1 MKKSISITLI
11 VLRLFLGGVMIAGA
25 IGKFLKPLPSPTEI
39 LQKAESYTSPND
51 TQTLQK
57 ILYISGSKQTGYFW
71 ELLGVCELLFGL
83 LLVIQG
89 TGFVGAL
96 LLLPITSPLFVDL
109 IIVTGF
115 SALNIFLFHL
125 FLEPEKV
132 GELVQWVLFLII
144 NIVLVLHER
153 SKWKHLLWIK
163 PI

>member
-1 MKKSISITLI
+1 MNKSISIIFI
-11 VLRLFLGGVMIAGA
+11 VFRLLLGGVMIAGG

-71 ELLGVCELLFGL
+71 ELLGVCELLFGF

-96 LLLPITSPLFVDL
+96 LLLPIT
-109 IIVTGF
+109 
-115 SALNIFLFHL
+115 LNIFLFHL

>member
-11 VLRLFLGGVMIAGA
+11 VLRLFLGGVMIAGG

-51 TQTLQK
+51 TQKLQK

-96 LLLPITSPLFVDL
+96 LLLPIT
-109 IIVTGF
+109 
-115 SALNIFLFHL
+115 LNIFLFHL

>member
-11 VLRLFLGGVMIAGA
+11 VLRLFLGGVMIAGG

-71 ELLGVCELLFGL
+71 ELLGVCEFLFGL

-96 LLLPITSPLFVDL
+96 LLLPIT
-109 IIVTGF
+109 
-115 SALNIFLFHL
+115 LNIFLFHL
-125 FLEPEKV
+125 FLEPEEV
-132 GELVQWVLFLII
+132 GELFQWVLFLII

>member
-11 VLRLFLGGVMIAGA
+11 VLRLFLGGVMIAGG

-71 ELLGVCELLFGL
+71 ELLGVCEFLFGL

-96 LLLPITSPLFVDL
+96 LLLPIT
-109 IIVTGF
+109 
-115 SALNIFLFHL
+115 LNIFLFHL
-125 FLEPEKV
+125 FLEPEEV

-163 PI
+163 SI

>member
-1 MKKSISITLI
+1 MKKSISIIFI
-11 VLRLFLGGVMIAGA
+11 VLRLLLGGVMIAGG
-25 IGKFLKPLPSPTEI
+25 IGKFLKPVPSPTEV
-39 LQKAESYTSPND
+39 LQKAESYKSLND

-89 TGFVGAL
+89 TGFIGAL
-96 LLLPITSPLFVDL
+96 LLLPIS
-109 IIVTGF
+109 
-115 SALNIFLFHL
+115 LNIFLFHL
-125 FLEPEKV
+125 FLEPDEV
-132 GELVQWVLFLII
+132 GELIQWALFLTI

>member
-11 VLRLFLGGVMIAGA
+11 VLRLFLGGIMIAGG

-96 LLLPITSPLFVDL
+96 LLLPIT
-109 IIVTGF
+109 
-115 SALNIFLFHL
+115 LNIFLFHL

>member
-11 VLRLFLGGVMIAGA
+11 VLRLFLGGVMIAGG

-96 LLLPITSPLFVDL
+96 LLLPIT
-109 IIVTGF
+109 
-115 SALNIFLFHL
+115 LNIFLFHL

>member
-1 MKKSISITLI
+1 MNKSISIIFI
-11 VLRLFLGGVMIAGA
+11 VLRLLLGGVMIAGG

-89 TGFVGAL
+89 TRFVGAL
-96 LLLPITSPLFVDL
+96 LLLPIT
-109 IIVTGF
+109 
-115 SALNIFLFHL
+115 LNIFLFHL
-125 FLEPEKV
+125 FLEPEEV

>member
-11 VLRLFLGGVMIAGA
+11 VLRLFLGGVMIAGG
-25 IGKFLKPLPSPTEI
+25 IGKFLKPLPSPTEV

-96 LLLPITSPLFVDL
+96 LLLPIT
-109 IIVTGF
+109 
-115 SALNIFLFHL
+115 LNIFLFHL
-125 FLEPEKV
+125 FLEPEEV

>member
-1 MKKSISITLI
+1 
-11 VLRLFLGGVMIAGA
+11 MIAGG
-25 IGKFLKPLPSPTEI
+25 IGKFLKPLPTPTEI

-71 ELLGVCELLFGL
+71 ELLGVCEILFGL

-96 LLLPITSPLFVDL
+96 LLLPIT
-109 IIVTGF
+109 
-115 SALNIFLFHL
+115 LNIFLFHL